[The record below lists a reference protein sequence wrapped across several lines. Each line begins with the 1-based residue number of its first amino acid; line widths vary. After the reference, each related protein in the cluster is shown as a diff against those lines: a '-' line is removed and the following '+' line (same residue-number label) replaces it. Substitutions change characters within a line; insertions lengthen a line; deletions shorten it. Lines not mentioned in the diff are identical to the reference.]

1 MFQKIKWLKMR
12 NKTIYDVII
21 IGSGIAGLN
30 LSNILP
36 KDKKVLI
43 VTKERSW
50 DCNTFYAQ
58 GGIAVAV
65 DEDDIK
71 AHIKDTLDAGAGLCD
86 EKAVRVMCSDGIG
99 VVKDLMDRGCPFDKD
114 ENGNILYTKE
124 AAHSKNR
131 IIHAGGDAT
140 GREVH
145 KFLMFEN
152 PHELL
157 YNTTVTDLLIENDIC
172 YGVKVYNCGKIR
184 NYYAKTVVIASG
196 GVGSIYEYHT
206 NSYTISGELQGIAL
220 EKGLRLRDM
229 EMMQFHPT
237 VFIHS
242 VGARKQLLTEALRG
256 EGAWIVDEDGKR
268 FLFEYDDRGELSPRS
283 VVSRAI
289 FEYKAKTKKEVFLDL
304 GMFDKEFF
312 KKRFPT
318 IYYNLKDLGYNLPE
332 SKVPI
337 SPAFHYSMGGIEV
350 DLDGKVK
357 GMKNLYAIGEVA
369 NTRVHGANRL
379 ASNSLLEGLV
389 FSKRAKESI
398 LKDSFEFDI
407 KEFSEEEEELF
418 KPSDKKIKNEL
429 RRLMW
434 ESAGVVRS
442 RKKLEDTL
450 LKIDG
455 FLGLDIGKFLR
466 LRLKTSR
473 KIVKSTICKE
483 ESIGVHYI
491 VD

>member
-1 MFQKIKWLKMR
+1 MK
-12 NKTIYDVII
+12 NKTVYDVII

-30 LSNILP
+30 LANLIGE
-36 KDKKVLI
+36 DKKVLI

-58 GGIAVAV
+58 GGIAVPKNK
-65 DEDDIK
+65 DDIDS
-71 AHIKDTLDAGAGLCD
+71 HIKDTLEAGAGLCD
-86 EKAVRVMCSDGIG
+86 EEAVRIMCSDGIEA
-99 VVKDLMDRGCPFDKD
+99 VANLIERGCPFDKD
-114 ENGNILYTKE
+114 KNGKILYTKE
-124 AAHSKNR
+124 AAHSTNR

-157 YNTTVTDLLIENDIC
+157 YNATVTDILTDGDIC
-172 YGVKVYNCGKIR
+172 HGVKVYSSEKIR
-184 NYYAKTVVIASG
+184 NYYAKAVVIASG

-206 NSYTISGELQGIAL
+206 NSYTISGELQGIVL
-220 EKGLRLRDM
+220 EKGLKLRDM

-268 FLFEYDDRGELSPRS
+268 FLFDYDKRGELSPRS
-283 VVSRAI
+283 LVSRAI
-289 FEYKAKTKKEVFLDL
+289 FDYKSKTGKEVYLDL
-304 GMFDKEFF
+304 SMFQEEFF

-318 IYYNLKDLGYNLPE
+318 IYFNLKDLGYNLP
-332 SKVPI
+332 KQRVPI
-337 SPAFHYSMGGIEV
+337 SPAFHYAMGGIKV
-350 DLDGKVK
+350 DLNSKVE

-398 LKDSFEFDI
+398 EKENFDFPY
-407 KEFSEEEEELF
+407 KEFSEDEEVLVKEG
-418 KPSDKKIKNEL
+418 DKLIKNEL
-429 RRLMW
+429 RKLMW
-434 ESAGVVRS
+434 ENAGVIRS
-442 RKKLEDTL
+442 RKKLETTL
-450 LKIDG
+450 VKIDNY
-455 FLGLDIGKFLR
+455 LERDIGKFLR

-473 KIVKSTICKE
+473 NIVKSTIYQK
-483 ESIGVHYI
+483 ESIGAHYI
-491 VD
+491 TD

>member
-1 MFQKIKWLKMR
+1 MK
-12 NKTIYDVII
+12 NKTVYDVII

-30 LSNILP
+30 LANLIE

-58 GGIAVAV
+58 GGIAVAR
-65 DEDDIK
+65 DESDIE

-86 EKAVRVMCSDGIG
+86 EEAVRVMCSEGRE
-99 VVKDLMDRGCPFDKD
+99 VVKNLIDRGCPFDRD
-114 ENGNILYTKE
+114 EKGEILYTKE
-124 AAHSKNR
+124 AAHSTNR

-145 KFLMFEN
+145 KFLMYEN

-157 YNTTVTDLLIENDIC
+157 YNATVTDLLIEDDIC
-172 YGVKVYNCGKIR
+172 HGVKVYSSGKIR
-184 NYYAKTVVIASG
+184 NYYAKAVVIASG

-220 EKGLRLRDM
+220 EKGLELRDM

-256 EGAWIVDEDGKR
+256 EGAWIVDENGKR
-268 FLFEYDDRGELSPRS
+268 FLFDYDKRGELSPRS
-283 VVSRAI
+283 LVSRAI
-289 FEYKAKTKKEVFLDL
+289 FDYKSKTKKEVYLDL
-304 GMFDKEFF
+304 SMFEKEFF

-332 SKVPI
+332 DRVPI
-337 SPAFHYSMGGIEV
+337 SPAFHYAMGGIKV
-350 DLDGKVK
+350 DLDGKVS

-389 FSKRAKESI
+389 FSNRVKKAIDKERFNFS
-398 LKDSFEFDI
+398 I
-407 KEFSEEEEELF
+407 KEFGEDEEVLI
-418 KPSDKKIKNEL
+418 KPKDKEIKNEL
-429 RRLMW
+429 RNLMW

-442 RKKLEDTL
+442 RKKLENTL
-450 LKIDG
+450 LKIDA
-455 FLGLDIGKFLR
+455 FLDADIGKFLR

-473 KIVKSTICKE
+473 NIVKSTIYRK
-483 ESIGVHYI
+483 ESIGAHYI
-491 VD
+491 TD

>member
-1 MFQKIKWLKMR
+1 
-12 NKTIYDVII
+12 
-21 IGSGIAGLN
+21 
-30 LSNILP
+30 
-36 KDKKVLI
+36 
-43 VTKERSW
+43 
-50 DCNTFYAQ
+50 
-58 GGIAVAV
+58 
-65 DEDDIK
+65 
-71 AHIKDTLDAGAGLCD
+71 
-86 EKAVRVMCSDGIG
+86 
-99 VVKDLMDRGCPFDKD
+99 
-114 ENGNILYTKE
+114 
-124 AAHSKNR
+124 
-131 IIHAGGDAT
+131 
-140 GREVH
+140 
-145 KFLMFEN
+145 
-152 PHELL
+152 
-157 YNTTVTDLLIENDIC
+157 
-172 YGVKVYNCGKIR
+172 
-184 NYYAKTVVIASG
+184 
-196 GVGSIYEYHT
+196 
-206 NSYTISGELQGIAL
+206 
-220 EKGLRLRDM
+220 
-229 EMMQFHPT
+229 
-237 VFIHS
+237 
-242 VGARKQLLTEALRG
+242 
-256 EGAWIVDEDGKR
+256 
-268 FLFEYDDRGELSPRS
+268 
-283 VVSRAI
+283 
-289 FEYKAKTKKEVFLDL
+289 
-304 GMFDKEFF
+304 
-312 KKRFPT
+312 
-318 IYYNLKDLGYNLPE
+318 
-332 SKVPI
+332 
-337 SPAFHYSMGGIEV
+337 MGGIEV

>member
-1 MFQKIKWLKMR
+1 MKK

-30 LSNILP
+30 LSNLLP

-65 DEDDIK
+65 DKDDIES
-71 AHIKDTLDAGAGLCD
+71 HIKDTLDAGAGLCD
-86 EKAVRVMCSDGIG
+86 EKAVRVMCSDGIDA
-99 VVKDLMDRGCPFDKD
+99 VKNLIERGCPFDRD
-114 ENGNILYTKE
+114 ENGDILYTKE
-124 AAHSKNR
+124 AAHSRNR

-157 YNTTVTDLLIENDIC
+157 YNATVTDLLIKDDIC
-172 YGVKVYNCGKIR
+172 YGVKVFSSNKIK
-184 NYYAKTVVIASG
+184 NYYAKSVVIASG

-206 NSYTISGELQGIAL
+206 NSYTISGELQGIVL
-220 EKGLRLRDM
+220 EKGLELRDM

-268 FLFEYDDRGELSPRS
+268 FLFDYDKRGELSPRS
-283 VVSRAI
+283 LVSRAI
-289 FEYKAKTKKEVFLDL
+289 FDYKKKSGKDVFLDL
-304 GMFDKEFF
+304 SMFEKSFF

-332 SKVPI
+332 TKVPI
-337 SPAFHYSMGGIEV
+337 SPAFHYSMGGIKV
-350 DLDGKVK
+350 DLDSKVE
-357 GMKNLYAIGEVA
+357 GMKNLYAVGEVA
-369 NTRVHGANRL
+369 STRVHGANRL

-398 LKDSFEFDI
+398 EKESFEFEML
-407 KEFSEEEEELF
+407 EFSEDEEELV
-418 KPSDKKIKNEL
+418 KAQDKSIKNEL
-429 RRLMW
+429 RKLMW
-434 ESAGVVRS
+434 ESAGVIRS

-450 LKIDG
+450 FKIDS
-455 FLGLDIGKFLR
+455 FLDRDIGKFLR

-473 KIVKSTICKE
+473 NIVKSTIYRK
-483 ESIGVHYI
+483 ESIGAHYI
-491 VD
+491 ID